1 MPLTSEEKTYIIDKV
16 VEILKSPEKEQ
27 LIAQLRQ
34 KVFAADKENNEAGQM
49 DEVIYSV
56 IQAIDELYG

>member
-1 MPLTSEEKTYIIDKV
+1 MPLTSEEKNYIVDKV
-16 VEILKSPEKEQ
+16 VGILKSPEKEQ
-27 LIAQLRQ
+27 LITELRQ
-34 KVFAADKENNEAGQM
+34 KIFAAGNDNSEAGEL